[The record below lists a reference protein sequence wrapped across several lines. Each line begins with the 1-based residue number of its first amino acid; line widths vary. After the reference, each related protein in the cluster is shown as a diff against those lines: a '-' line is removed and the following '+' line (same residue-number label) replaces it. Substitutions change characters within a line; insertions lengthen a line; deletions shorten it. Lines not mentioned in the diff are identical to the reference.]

1 MADDD
6 NDDQRSGGLRSGE
19 FGSRVRLVGLTLVL
33 VVLLLFALSNRNDV
47 KVDFLVVDAKVRLV
61 YALAFSAALGALA
74 DRIATFRN
82 RHR

>member
-1 MADDD
+1 
-6 NDDQRSGGLRSGE
+6 
-19 FGSRVRLVGLTLVL
+19 
-33 VVLLLFALSNRNDV
+33 
-47 KVDFLVVDAKVRLV
+47 VDAKVRLV

>member
-6 NDDQRSGGLRSGE
+6 NDELRSGGLRSGE
-19 FGSRVRLVGLTLVL
+19 LWSRVRLVGLTLVL
-33 VVLLLFALSNRNDV
+33 VVLLLFGLSNRNDV

-74 DRIATFRN
+74 DRFATFRN

>member
-6 NDDQRSGGLRSGE
+6 ELRSGDLR
-19 FGSRVRLVGLTLVL
+19 GRARWIGLA
-33 VVLLLFALSNRNDV
+33 VVLGVLLWFALSNRREV

-61 YALAFSAALGALA
+61 YALAVSAALGALA

-82 RHR
+82 RRR